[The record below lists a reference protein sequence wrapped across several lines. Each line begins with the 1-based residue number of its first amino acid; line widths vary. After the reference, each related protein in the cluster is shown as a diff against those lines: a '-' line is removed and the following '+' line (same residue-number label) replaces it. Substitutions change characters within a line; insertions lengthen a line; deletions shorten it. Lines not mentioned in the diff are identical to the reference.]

1 MTESQYDREREY
13 IKQTNTLTVISD
25 MDSSEETPPHTPRM
39 TTDELAEDPEAD
51 EKDLKLEQLEK
62 ELQDLT
68 AKTIEIENLLEQ
80 KNAALS
86 QLQAEVSQTT
96 IINLLQTHG
105 FQELVCNRVWMVT
118 VYYLFD

>member
-86 QLQAEVSQTT
+86 QLQAEVS
-96 IINLLQTHG
+96 
-105 FQELVCNRVWMVT
+105 
-118 VYYLFD
+118 